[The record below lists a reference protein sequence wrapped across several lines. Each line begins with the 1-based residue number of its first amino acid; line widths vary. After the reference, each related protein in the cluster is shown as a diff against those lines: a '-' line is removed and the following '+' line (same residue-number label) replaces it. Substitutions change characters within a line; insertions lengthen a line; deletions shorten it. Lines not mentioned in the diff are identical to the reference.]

1 MHRFQNFAKSSA
13 NNSSTNT
20 KTSKTQLHKIRQ
32 PGGFSGRILG
42 PLLIIKLPLINNK
55 LKPLG
60 KRVLIPIGLKATASI
75 GDTVIQEK
83 KFVSCTITLII
94 AN

>member
-1 MHRFQNFAKSSA
+1 MHKFQNFGKSFG
-13 NNSSTNT
+13 NNSETNT
-20 KTSKTQLHKIRQ
+20 KTSKTQLDKIRQ
-32 PGGFSGRILG
+32 SGVFSGRILG
-42 PLLIIKLPLINNK
+42 PLLIIKLLLINNK

-75 GDTVIQEK
+75 ADTVIQEK
-83 KFVSCTITLII
+83 RFVSCTITLII